1 MGLLRKTIATTV
13 MMASFS
19 SFAAVNVEFDVAIEP
34 MLVNGEEVN
43 ALLSQMTHVELPD
56 GPNQLVVRVSKLI
69 RENGVFTKFKS
80 EPVVMTF
87 DVSNADIIV
96 EPGKKFTS
104 VQEVGDFETKPTLKL
119 SYKNGEALNA
129 HTGVLTRGK
138 GILRDYGDELAAY
151 NMANDYTFSFA
162 GKTTEP
168 VAALE
173 ETLISV
179 THSEVA
185 ADASPVKKTEKSQ
198 EGVKISL
205 RETVK
210 VESLKGQ
217 FKSLTPTEKKEF
229 LSWAIMQ

>member
-1 MGLLRKTIATTV
+1 MGLLRRTIATTAI
-13 MMASFS
+13 MASFS
-19 SFAAVNVEFDVAIEP
+19 SLAAVNVEFDVSIEP
-34 MLVNGEEVN
+34 MLVNGREVD

-87 DVSNADIIV
+87 DISDADLIV

-119 SYKNGEALNA
+119 SYKNGETLNA
-129 HTGVLTRGK
+129 HTGVLIRGK
-138 GILRDYGDELAAY
+138 GIFRDYSEELAAY

-162 GKTTEP
+162 GNTSEP
-168 VAALE
+168 VAPLE
-173 ETLISV
+173 STLD
-179 THSEVA
+179 VA
-185 ADASPVKKTEKSQ
+185 AKQSDVVVDIKSEKSQ
-198 EGVKISL
+198 ESVKVSL

-210 VESLKGQ
+210 VENLKGQ
-217 FKSLTPTEKKEF
+217 FRSLSPTERKEF